1 MWHPGVDEL
10 SVPSV
15 VTLTPAKCKTNEKT
29 ARRDEEGKMSLPCS
43 CKTIPVF
50 GFVSLSPAVHF
61 INTKADETAL
71 MLMNNP
77 PCYLTEQINI
87 PEV

>member
-1 MWHPGVDEL
+1 MRREECHCPAAVKPFLLWGL
-10 SVPSV
+10 SHCGPFS
-15 VTLTPAKCKTNEKT
+15 A
-29 ARRDEEGKMSLPCS
+29 
-43 CKTIPVF
+43 
-50 GFVSLSPAVHF
+50 PAVYF

-71 MLMNNP
+71 VLMNNP